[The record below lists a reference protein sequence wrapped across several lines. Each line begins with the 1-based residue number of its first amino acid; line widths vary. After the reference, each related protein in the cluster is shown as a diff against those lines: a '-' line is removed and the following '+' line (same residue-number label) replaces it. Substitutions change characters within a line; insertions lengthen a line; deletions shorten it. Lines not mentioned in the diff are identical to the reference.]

1 MFCNFIAYFNC
12 KIWLAELAVESFHSF
27 LTFPTLLLRER
38 ERERERERDVYFTSS
53 VYPSGNMNEVG

>member
-38 ERERERERDVYFTSS
+38 EREREREMYILHPVYI
-53 VYPSGNMNEVG
+53 PQEI